1 MGAACAQSSPSP
13 LPIIPPPY
21 AEPFPIFCKHVPF
34 LYSRSKTMIVHA
46 ATLKRN
52 HLHDFLH
59 LSNIF
64 QYFTMSIFAPF
75 CTVAEVNPMVAAY
88 AQSPL
93 LLLLAPLHLLS
104 LSPRHYLILRVED
117 SLPHHRTLNSSISS
131 LNYYTY
137 SFQVC
142 GKIPTFFQ
150 GQRKW
155 LYFLQ
160 QTTTT
165 CILCKNLETRKSN
178 FIDMKMNLFSCNT
191 ASEKRLIFVSMAISK
206 SKGALRTRVRTFVS
220 FQIFSISCSF
230 QGKMTRIIG
239 WELTPFPRLGNPGSG
254 WICPDLF
261 KSPTIQIDEFVYQA
275 KLYFEQVSTE

>member
-1 MGAACAQSSPSP
+1 
-13 LPIIPPPY
+13 
-21 AEPFPIFCKHVPF
+21 
-34 LYSRSKTMIVHA
+34 
-46 ATLKRN
+46 
-52 HLHDFLH
+52 
-59 LSNIF
+59 
-64 QYFTMSIFAPF
+64 MSIFAPF
-75 CTVAEVNPMVAAY
+75 CTLAEVNPMVAAY

-104 LSPRHYLILRVED
+104 LSPRHYLILRGED

-160 QTTTT
+160 QTATT

-178 FIDMKMNLFSCNT
+178 FIDMKMNLFSRNT

-206 SKGALRTRVRTFVS
+206 SKGALGTRVPTFVS
-220 FQIFSISCSF
+220 NFFNFMQFSGENY
-230 QGKMTRIIG
+230 QNN
-239 WELTPFPRLGNPGSG
+239 RLGIDAPSPFGE
-254 WICPDLF
+254 ILDLDGNV
-261 KSPTIQIDEFVYQA
+261 QISSKVLLY
-275 KLYFEQVSTE
+275 KLTNFILSKFQPNKTT

>member
-1 MGAACAQSSPSP
+1 
-13 LPIIPPPY
+13 
-21 AEPFPIFCKHVPF
+21 
-34 LYSRSKTMIVHA
+34 
-46 ATLKRN
+46 
-52 HLHDFLH
+52 
-59 LSNIF
+59 
-64 QYFTMSIFAPF
+64 MSISAPF
-75 CTVAEVNPMVAAY
+75 CTTEMNPMVAAY

-104 LSPRHYLILRVED
+104 LSPRHYLILRGED

-142 GKIPTFFQ
+142 GKIPTFCQ

-160 QTTTT
+160 QTATT

-178 FIDMKMNLFSCNT
+178 FIDMKMKPFSRNT

-206 SKGALRTRVRTFVS
+206 SKGR
-220 FQIFSISCSF
+220 
-230 QGKMTRIIG
+230 
-239 WELTPFPRLGNPGSG
+239 
-254 WICPDLF
+254 
-261 KSPTIQIDEFVYQA
+261 
-275 KLYFEQVSTE
+275 

>member
-1 MGAACAQSSPSP
+1 
-13 LPIIPPPY
+13 
-21 AEPFPIFCKHVPF
+21 
-34 LYSRSKTMIVHA
+34 
-46 ATLKRN
+46 
-52 HLHDFLH
+52 
-59 LSNIF
+59 
-64 QYFTMSIFAPF
+64 MSIFAPF
-75 CTVAEVNPMVAAY
+75 CTAEVNPMVAAY

-93 LLLLAPLHLLS
+93 LLLHVAPLHLPS
-104 LSPRHYLILRVED
+104 LSPRDYLILRGED

-160 QTTTT
+160 QTATT

-178 FIDMKMNLFSCNT
+178 FIDMKMNLFSRNT

-206 SKGALRTRVRTFVS
+206 SKGALRTFVS
-220 FQIFSISCSF
+220 NFFQFHAVF
-230 QGKMTRIIG
+230 RGK
-239 WELTPFPRLGNPGSG
+239 
-254 WICPDLF
+254 
-261 KSPTIQIDEFVYQA
+261 
-275 KLYFEQVSTE
+275 